1 MKTYCIKV
9 SNDLNYGFVVKWL
22 RHHSFKVGLM
32 GSIPFEVIMVYFNGK
47 TLDCDSMVE
56 GSIPSI
62 HLLESKSIWYRACLL
77 NSAYRKVFS
86 SILMLSVW
94 DCSSNGRITALQ
106 AEGCGF
112 KSHQFHF
119 GCVAKR
125 YGNWLLTSISKVQV
139 LSHPLLLL

>member
-1 MKTYCIKV
+1 MDTLANKISDSYYELSERDFYPPEDKRTFRSGV
-9 SNDLNYGFVVKWL
+9 LNTDG
-22 RHHSFKVGLM
+22 
-32 GSIPFEVIMVYFNGK
+32 
-47 TLDCDSMVE
+47 DSYE
-56 GSIPSI
+56 
-62 HLLESKSIWYRACLL
+62 E
-77 NSAYRKVFS
+77 
-86 SILMLSVW
+86 W